1 MAKEVQGRWTPVA
14 KPEFNAVLV
23 HASLLPDGQVLYWG
37 RRRNPQAQPAQDLN
51 QKFTDAYLWNPPT
64 WVAPTWNAITG
75 KFADSAPTPFS
86 GESKPANKGRGWN
99 LTTKTLTDVPNPPLG
114 PMNLNGKDTVN
125 LFCSGHCF
133 LPNGGLLVI
142 GGHIVDSKGLPQ
154 ACIYDYQTNE
164 FTAQTEMTNGRWY
177 PSALPL
183 PDGRVLA
190 ISGTYEDPLD
200 NKNVAINNVPQI
212 WSANDP
218 NGWSEVAEPPGKL
231 WPAYPRLHLDP
242 NGRRVFVAGPLADSW
257 FLELKNDDDKEI
269 KKNVEGKTQPVLGQ
283 WKSAEI
289 ARNAGPRDYAP
300 SVAYEP
306 GKILYI
312 GGGNNNDAPA
322 KEAEYIDLN
331 VSPLKWKTTSMQF
344 SRRQFN
350 ATILPDGT
358 VLVTGGTSVGGF
370 NKLGFTGSTPN
381 PVHEAELWNPD
392 GNKWTTMAAENSDR
406 CYHAIALLLP
416 DGRVLSAGGGE
427 YGDADFRFDGPGK
440 PPLPP
445 NDGGKGNQMDGQI
458 FEPPYLFKSPR
469 PTIITVQKD
478 IDYATEFSVTVA
490 LNDSIKKVSLVRLGS
505 VTHCRNMN
513 QSFMWLKNFTTPP
526 SATFKVPA
534 PANQSLAPPGHYM
547 LFVLN
552 QDGVPSVASI
562 VRLSP
567 KPAAGKPSTIHKRV
581 ADMVPQI
588 AKATQVQP
596 TLLDHNERIIAEQA
610 RPPVVIGLTPVCP
623 YGLGGCWA
631 GAHDALQKMSDIDV
645 VRPVPDQNDAVAFVY
660 LQQDILPDINNWRS
674 EFEQYANK
682 DYDVRGI
689 EMTLSG
695 EVTKQQSSSGEQ
707 LTLASTSTRPQ
718 VTLAPFTETSQ
729 LKWDTKAKA
738 PKPILD
744 AETEAYKKLFAT
756 VADHPTGLTV
766 QVTGTLQKLDANG
779 GFSLD
784 VRHFELPANTAS

>member
-37 RRRNPQAQPAQDLN
+37 RRRNPQAQPAETLDQT
-51 QKFTDAYLWNPPT
+51 FTDAYLWNPPT
-64 WVAPTWNAITG
+64 WVAPVWNATPK
-75 KFADSAPTPFS
+75 KFADTEPTPFS
-86 GESKPANKGRGWN
+86 GKSTLTNKGRGWN
-99 LTTKTLTDVPNPPLG
+99 LSTKTLTDVPNPPLG
-114 PMNLNGKDTVN
+114 PMKLNGKDTVN

-133 LPNGGLLVI
+133 LPNGGLLII
-142 GGHIVDSKGLPQ
+142 GGHIVDSEGLPQ
-154 ACIYDYQTNE
+154 ACIYDYQTKE

-190 ISGTYEDPLD
+190 ISGTYSPAHLT
-200 NKNVAINNVPQI
+200 NNVPQI

-218 NGWSEVAEPPGKL
+218 NGWSEVAEPPGTL
-231 WPAYPRLHLDP
+231 WPAFPRLHLHP
-242 NGRRVFVAGPLADSW
+242 NGRQVFVAGPLKDSW
-257 FLELKNDDDKEI
+257 FLELKDANGKEI
-269 KKNVEGKTQPVLGQ
+269 KTNVKGKTQPVLGQ
-283 WKSAEI
+283 WESAGV
-289 ARNAGPRDYAP
+289 ARAGPRDYAP

-312 GGGNNNDAPA
+312 GGGNDNDAPA

-331 VSPLKWKTTSMQF
+331 VKPLKWTKTSMQF
-344 SRRQFN
+344 NRRQFN

-358 VLVTGGTSVGGF
+358 VLVTGGTRIGGF
-370 NKLGFTGSTPN
+370 NTLGSTGPTPN

-427 YGDADFRFDGPGK
+427 YGGADFGPGK
-440 PPLPP
+440 PPQRPGDFG
-445 NDGGKGNQMDGQI
+445 NGNQMDGQI

-469 PTIITVQKD
+469 PTIKSVQKD
-478 IDYATEFSVTVA
+478 DIQYGKEFSVAVA
-490 LNDSIKKVSLVRLGS
+490 STDSIKKVSLVRLGS

-513 QSFMWLKNFTTPP
+513 QSFMWLASFTTPP
-526 SATFKVPA
+526 GATFKVPA
-534 PANQSLAPPGHYM
+534 PANEGLAPPGHYM

-552 QDGVPSVASI
+552 QDGVPSEASI
-562 VRLSP
+562 ILLPS
-567 KPAAGKPSTIHKRV
+567 KPPAGKPSTMSHRV
-581 ADMVPQI
+581 ADIVPQI
-588 AKATQVQP
+588 AKAKQIQP

-631 GAHDALQKMSDIDV
+631 GAHDALQKMTDIDV
-645 VRPVPDQNDAVAFVY
+645 VRPVPDKNDAVAFVY
-660 LQQDILPDINNWRS
+660 LQEDILPDIDNWRT
-674 EFEQYANK
+674 EFEQHANK
-682 DYDVRGI
+682 DYHVRGI

-695 EVTKQQSSSGEQ
+695 EVTKQQLSSGEQ
-707 LTLASTSTRPQ
+707 LKLASTSTRPQ
-718 VTLAPFTETSQ
+718 VTLAQFKETSQ
-729 LKWDTKAKA
+729 LKWDTTAKA

-744 AETEAYKKLFAT
+744 AETEAYRKLCAT
-756 VADHPTGLTV
+756 LADHSTGLTV

-784 VRHFELPANTAS
+784 VRHFELPAKTAS